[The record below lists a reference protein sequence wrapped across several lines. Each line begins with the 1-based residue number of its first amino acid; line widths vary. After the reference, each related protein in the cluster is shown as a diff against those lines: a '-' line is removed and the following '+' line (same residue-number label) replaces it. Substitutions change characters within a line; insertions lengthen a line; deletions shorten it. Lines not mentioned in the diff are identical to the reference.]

1 MVPSNVTNVTFVLN
15 AGGIQDPSLGNAT
28 TWFDNITLDR
38 YYKNQRTDLDM
49 FFLNQDP
56 HGGTLE
62 DMFGRPPV
70 ATIKNYKR
78 LDDGHYQVDVSSTG
92 QFVLG
97 FAETYDAYWTAR
109 TQDGRDLGDLPLNG
123 MVNGYSV
130 NRTGNFTIILEYQ
143 PQSWFNVGAVIT
155 ATSATI
161 GLVWLLWVTVVRRR
175 YPGCGITRGKRNG
188 KGTGYDRSKA
198 KMIVRMRRD
207 KTERVKRGGP

>member
-1 MVPSNVTNVTFVLN
+1 VTFVLN
-15 AGGIQDPSLGNAT
+15 AGGVQDPSLGNAT

-38 YYKNQRTDLDM
+38 YYKDLRTDLDM

-70 ATIKNYKR
+70 AVVKDYKR

-97 FAETYDAYWTAR
+97 FAETYDAYWSAR
-109 TQDGRDLGDLPLNG
+109 TQDGRDLKGLPLNG

-175 YPGCGITRGKRNG
+175 YQGCGITRGKQNG
-188 KGTGYDRSKA
+188 RATGNDRPKA
-198 KMIVRMRRD
+198 KKVVRMRRN